1 MNNTIIPGLP
11 QDAIDNNLY
20 YDESFLICVDP
31 KHTDKSFHYT
41 IWCLRDIKDIRSITP
56 DIIECLDRFIAI
68 LKTRHIYTGEKMYF
82 TYPPTHNRLHLHIVP
97 REYISYRPIEEL
109 YIYDDNFRDNI
120 LKISDING
128 EKAQADRLSLKFKIG
143 AIELIN
149 VENIDKIHQFRQEN
163 EIDYLVV
170 IRNTH
175 PDKTIE
181 TLMNNYKYIDTHLIS
196 VNLRQFS
203 CILNYDLKLII

>member
-31 KHTDKSFHYT
+31 KHTDKLFHYT

-97 REYISYRPIEEL
+97 IEYISYRPIEEL

-120 LKISDING
+120 LKIRDINR

-196 VNLRQFS
+196 INLRQFS